1 MWKEEDSF
9 LSRLPTVDGMAS
21 KGPAPRPARLRAL
34 AKLPPA
40 PRGPVA
46 AAVVVKPPG
55 DLSAAA
61 LAVWHDAAPDL
72 ICKGVIDAWSADAFG
87 RLCWLR
93 ATSSTLR
100 ARLDSEGY
108 IVAGRHGGEPVKN
121 PAWTLLRQ
129 TDDELIRLEAKF
141 GMLPSDRSRVAAVEA
156 TDDRVRLDPA
166 RLLS

>member
-1 MWKEEDSF
+1 M
-9 LSRLPTVDGMAS
+9 SRLPTVDGMAS

-72 ICKGVIDAWSADAFG
+72 IRKGVIDAWSADAFG

-100 ARLDSEGY
+100 ARLDAEGH

-121 PAWTLLRQ
+121 PAWSLLRLV
-129 TDDELIRLEAKF
+129 DAELVQLESRYGLA
-141 GMLPSDRSRVAAVEA
+141 PADRSRVSPVAEA
-156 TDDRVRLDPA
+156 TGLDARDPA